1 MTPLSVASLSIAA
14 LRIPRVLHTGVVDPV
29 GLAQHQF
36 GNGHDLIALAL
47 DGFDNGGQRL
57 GDILG
62 IIVAAYRE
70 FSSRVKRITTSGMSK
85 PDRVREL
92 IKNTL
97 GTITKKEILEKCPDI
112 SQATVQRALAELLEN
127 GEIEKI
133 GGGRYTKYTW
143 NNE

>member
-1 MTPLSVASLSIAA
+1 MQQSSKDWHEELNDYEPFVKY
-14 LRIPRVLHTGVVDPV
+14 
-29 GLAQHQF
+29 
-36 GNGHDLIALAL
+36 
-47 DGFDNGGQRL
+47 
-57 GDILG
+57 ILG

-143 NNE
+143 NNDGR